1 MEKEKKTYIKGQ
13 RKERKEINRQEI
25 SKKQI
30 EKKKQYP
37 GKNEKKREQ

>member
-25 SKKQI
+25 SKRQI